1 MRRWW
6 TCFLVLALVAGCGG
20 QRSRGL
26 PFYQRGR
33 NLVLQKEYD
42 EGRKAFEVCL
52 QRQPDYAPAHLE
64 LGMLCEEQFHDL
76 WGAAYHYREFLRLD
90 PEHSQRP
97 VVERWLE
104 RVDEA
109 LFREWAAAHPQG
121 AVTKDMAD
129 LQAERDDLSRRL
141 TNAATLFRQM
151 EADNQSLREQ
161 LAKAEEAR
169 LAAVEDTV
177 AVAAN
182 QETAPTAP
190 VAPPPAPTPT
200 VTTPALP
207 KPPPATA
214 VKPAPTV
221 RLHTVEDGDTLAA
234 ISRQY
239 YGTIRYWPQLQEC
252 NRETL
257 RGGTRLIIGQQLRIP
272 SLEEVKKMPT
282 IKEGGKE

>member
-1 MRRWW
+1 MRRWCI
-6 TCFLVLALVAGCGG
+6 CFLVLALGAGCGG

-64 LGMLCEEQFHDL
+64 LGMLCEEQFHDP
-76 WGAAYHYREFLRLD
+76 WGAAFHYREFLRLD
-90 PEHSQRP
+90 PGNSQRP
-97 VVERWLE
+97 VVERWLQ
-104 RVDEA
+104 RVEEA
-109 LFREWAAAHPQG
+109 LFKEWAAAHPQDAMTKG
-121 AVTKDMAD
+121 AAD

-141 TNAATLFRQM
+141 ANAATLFRQM

-161 LAKAEEAR
+161 LAKTEEAR

-177 AVAAN
+177 AVVAKQDA
-182 QETAPTAP
+182 APTAP
-190 VAPPPAPTPT
+190 VAPPPAPTPV
-200 VTTPALP
+200 VTTPAAP
-207 KPPPATA
+207 
-214 VKPAPTV
+214 KPAPAA
-221 RLHTVEDGDTLAA
+221 RLHTVADGDTLAA

-257 RGGTRLIIGQQLRIP
+257 HGGTRLTIGQQLRIP

-282 IKEGGKE
+282 IKDGGRE